1 MAVLPPYDQGEGN
14 QQDGQSRLE
23 NDEDFGKDMLGGG
36 AVISFDDPDGVK
48 VGGYARGDPTGC
60 KTDEHRQ
67 TDDRDDHPVVIPP
80 GYGRRDL
87 RRRRLRR

>member
-36 AVISFDDPDGVK
+36 AVIPLYDPDGVK
-48 VGGYARGDPTGC
+48 VGSYARGDPTGG

-67 TDDRDDHPVVIPP
+67 TDDRGDHPEIPVP
-80 GYGRRDL
+80 CKRDRYG
-87 RRRRLRR
+87 